1 MRSKIEESCR
11 ILGLDST
18 YSFSQL
24 VSAYVRVCALKDEI
38 PGRYKNAFYIL
49 YEHIINLTTNQGI
62 IKEIMSQTKSISQMS
77 EESSSE
83 RSMLNARL
91 RNFLLIYD
99 IENGLEEPEQR
110 LNIIKENL
118 RNAPFDYENYPKET
132 LRLWELYSAYKDG
145 SSIIKSK

>member
-24 VSAYVRVCALKDEI
+24 ASAYMKVYAEKDDV
-38 PGRYKNAFYIL
+38 PGYYKDAFYTL
-49 YEHIINLTTNQGI
+49 YDHIINLSTEQGI

-99 IENGLEEPEQR
+99 IENGLEEPKQS
-110 LNIIKENL
+110 LNRIKEDL

>member
-1 MRSKIEESCR
+1 
-11 ILGLDST
+11 
-18 YSFSQL
+18 
-24 VSAYVRVCALKDEI
+24 
-38 PGRYKNAFYIL
+38 
-49 YEHIINLTTNQGI
+49 
-62 IKEIMSQTKSISQMS
+62 MS